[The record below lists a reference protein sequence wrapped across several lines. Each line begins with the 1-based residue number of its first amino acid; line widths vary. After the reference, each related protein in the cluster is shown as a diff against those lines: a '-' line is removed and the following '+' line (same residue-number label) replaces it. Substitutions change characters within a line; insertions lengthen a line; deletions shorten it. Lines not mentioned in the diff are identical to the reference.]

1 MTLQEKIKEYGEI
14 YQQIKSKK
22 AELQLL
28 QGRKDNLEAEIR
40 HEMEEQGYDKITA
53 DNVTVYT
60 RDDVYVSI
68 PKGNEEAINWLVEN
82 DLGDIL
88 YLYAP
93 SQTLTAYIKEKA
105 EDNPEI
111 WDDVKQLFNVSEKQR
126 VGIRIKR

>member
-1 MTLQEKIKEYGEI
+1 
-14 YQQIKSKK
+14 
-22 AELQLL
+22 
-28 QGRKDNLEAEIR
+28 
-40 HEMEEQGYDKITA
+40 MEEQGYDKITA

-105 EDNPEI
+105 EENPEI

-126 VGIRIKR
+126 VGIRIKK

>member
-1 MTLQEKIKEYGEI
+1 MTLQEKIREYGEI

-53 DNVTVYT
+53 DNVTVYA

-68 PKGNEEAINWLVEN
+68 PKGNEDAINWLVEN

-105 EDNPEI
+105 EENPDI

-126 VGIRIKR
+126 VGIRIKK